1 MHELQRTMSELRRN
15 GEIKKMDSSLVA
27 ALGAVAR
34 DIQTSHNN
42 DKDMNE
48 RMTKLER
55 TMDEIKQN
63 MASKEDLAKMVSKD
77 DLTQFKNELLPEI
90 RKAAQFD
97 LVQKSVNW
105 KVIVGVAIGFLIL
118 VVLFAF
124 GIRGLE
130 IIAPIGNSAAS
141 NL

>member
-15 GEIKKMDSSLVA
+15 GKIKKMDSSLVA

-34 DIQTSHNN
+34 DIQKSHNN

-48 RMTKLER
+48 RMIKLER

-63 MASKEDLAKMVSKD
+63 MASKEDLEKMVSKD

-105 KVIVGVAIGFLIL
+105 KVILGVAIGFLIL

>member
-63 MASKEDLAKMVSKD
+63 MASKEDLEKMVSKD

-105 KVIVGVAIGFLIL
+105 KVILGVAIGFLIL